1 MRRVADDAASVSDAA
16 PATMRVAMPDREESD
31 NYLLGA
37 AALAVAAAVGI
48 ALQRRAQQEIGNF
61 RINFRPTVR
70 GETV

>member
-1 MRRVADDAASVSDAA
+1 
-16 PATMRVAMPDREESD
+16 MRVAMPDREESD

-48 ALQRRAQQEIGNF
+48 ALQRRTQQEIGNF